1 MLSRVADA
9 VYWMGRY
16 LERAENITRLLLVTD
31 DFATETQGFA
41 EDLAQA
47 AWKDV
52 LAILPFAELTA
63 PVSAFAP
70 LSLPYLQAFF
80 VDGRNPYSVHY
91 SLRQARGAG
100 MEADLVVAF
109 LLFDAHSPRSL
120 RATSAAMKD
129 CLDRIGG
136 NGELSPVARLAGKL
150 HADLAY
156 DDERAVRRASLA
168 FLDRVVDA
176 V

>member
-47 AWKDV
+47 AWKDL
-52 LAILPFAELTA
+52 LAILPSAELTS

-70 LSLPYLQAFF
+70 LSLPYLTAFF
-80 VDGRNPYSVHY
+80 VT
-91 SLRQARGAG
+91 ARTPTRSTTRCERRARTPH
-100 MEADLVVAF
+100 AI
-109 LLFDAHSPRSL
+109 HSPR
-120 RATSAAMKD
+120 RA
-129 CLDRIGG
+129 LG
-136 NGELSPVARLAGKL
+136 
-150 HADLAY
+150 
-156 DDERAVRRASLA
+156 
-168 FLDRVVDA
+168 
-176 V
+176 

>member
-91 SLRQARGAG
+91 SLRKARENARAG
-100 MEADLVVAF
+100 REALTVEAF
-109 LLFDAHSPRSL
+109 TPITGTHRGVSACRGRRPSP
-120 RATSAAMKD
+120 
-129 CLDRIGG
+129 
-136 NGELSPVARLAGKL
+136 
-150 HADLAY
+150 
-156 DDERAVRRASLA
+156 
-168 FLDRVVDA
+168 
-176 V
+176 